1 MLGLMESYNKIYGQV
16 QNKSVEEVDNYDQ
29 ILEYLLSEG
38 YSKEESNQIMVELIN
53 EAGLGSLVK
62 GAKAVAGFIA
72 KRAKTPLRT
81 AATDSLI
88 TSTALNPVSTAKL
101 AQNVAKSASPTP
113 IVRTV
118 KASPARTAPK
128 GSNKITTN
136 VWNEPT
142 APRSRINPSKPS
154 GTKVTSTK
162 ALSGTPSRPA
172 LPSAGETSASV
183 KAPKPTFKPE
193 ALPKVK
199 SSTAEPAGALVRTR
213 APKPTFKPEAL
224 PKVKS
229 STAEP
234 AGSLVTTKAPK
245 PTFKPEAL
253 PKTKATSEPAGS
265 LVTTKAPKPTF
276 KPEALPKVKSST
288 AEPAGSLVTTKAP
301 KPTFKP
307 EALPKVKS
315 STAEPAGALVRTRA
329 PKPTFKPEALPKTK
343 ETPELA
349 GALVRTRAP
358 KPTTKPK
365 TNRSTSGGEKPSKGG
380 GLTQTVRATLS
391 PAEKTGNM
399 KYPGLEKYATGS
411 SSSGGPSKSSTSSL
425 SRNLKTAGIVGTAA
439 AGAAAVDQVGKENKR
454 KQDQKIRQSIKTDVY
469 NTMDPDTTIRSR
481 KKVGPKIVG
490 TGSVAGDFDV
500 AFKKA
505 RTSGQKQFEFR
516 GKKYTTQMKEEIVI
530 GHLIH
535 GGYASDEKTAVAI
548 MNSMSESWINLI
560 FED

>member
-183 KAPKPTFKPE
+183 
-193 ALPKVK
+193 
-199 SSTAEPAGALVRTR
+199 
-213 APKPTFKPEAL
+213 
-224 PKVKS
+224 
-229 STAEP
+229 
-234 AGSLVTTKAPK
+234 
-245 PTFKPEAL
+245 
-253 PKTKATSEPAGS
+253 
-265 LVTTKAPKPTF
+265 
-276 KPEALPKVKSST
+276 
-288 AEPAGSLVTTKAP
+288 KAP